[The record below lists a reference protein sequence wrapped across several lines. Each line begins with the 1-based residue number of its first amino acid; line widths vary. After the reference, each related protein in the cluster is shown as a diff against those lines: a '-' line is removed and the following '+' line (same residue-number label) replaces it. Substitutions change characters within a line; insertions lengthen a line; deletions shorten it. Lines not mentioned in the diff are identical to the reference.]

1 VVNDQMREHVGKPAI
16 GSWAAKEMIGDR
28 VTMYVTKSGRIRAAT
43 PWSPGWPAPT
53 TRSACP
59 IFHFT
64 LAGDAI
70 SRSSRLGLSLALI
83 GAIAGLQVSTDPPN
97 ILDAERRVETAH

>member
-43 PWSPGWPAPT
+43 P
-53 TRSACP
+53 
-59 IFHFT
+59 
-64 LAGDAI
+64 
-70 SRSSRLGLSLALI
+70 
-83 GAIAGLQVSTDPPN
+83 
-97 ILDAERRVETAH
+97 

>member
-1 VVNDQMREHVGKPAI
+1 
-16 GSWAAKEMIGDR
+16 MIAR
-28 VTMYVTKSGRIRAAT
+28 VTGADDKISLPDPLELR
-43 PWSPGWPAPT
+43 
-53 TRSACP
+53 
-59 IFHFT
+59 FHFT